1 MYGGLPNPPVYA
13 VFFFKCQKSRDRLFT
28 SPGCCFNQFG
38 LKLWQPAT
46 MTILQ
51 LSESETLTQNSEP
64 QYLEDNIL
72 IGYPG
77 SGKTHKN
84 YVVLVSGLPATDLSG
99 RGG

>member
-1 MYGGLPNPPVYA
+1 
-13 VFFFKCQKSRDRLFT
+13 
-28 SPGCCFNQFG
+28 
-38 LKLWQPAT
+38 

-99 RGG
+99 RGV